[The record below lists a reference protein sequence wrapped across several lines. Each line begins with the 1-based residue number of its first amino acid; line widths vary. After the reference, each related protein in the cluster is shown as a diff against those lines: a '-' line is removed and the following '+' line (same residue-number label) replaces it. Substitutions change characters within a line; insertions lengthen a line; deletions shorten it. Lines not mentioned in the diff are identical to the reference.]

1 MKLHIREWG
10 DPDAPPVICLHG
22 ATAHGGQFARLAE
35 ERLAERFHVIA
46 PDLRGYGRSAH
57 EPPWTLEEYVDDVL
71 ALAPESA
78 LWIGMSFGG
87 RLLLELAAREPQ
99 RIERAVLLEPVLQL
113 PAHVG
118 DDMAVWVTE
127 APNESEVGGELH
139 RYSREATAAVMG
151 ELTRALPALTVV
163 PMLLVVA
170 DESYLPSQEWAG
182 ELQRAIDGLDVVHV
196 PGGHDVLVE
205 AFDETADAVERFLA

>member
-1 MKLHIREWG
+1 MRLHLREWG
-10 DPDAPPVICLHG
+10 NRGAPPVVCLHG

-35 ERLAERFHVIA
+35 ERLASRFHVLA
-46 PDLRGYGRSAH
+46 PDLRGYGRSTH
-57 EPPWTLEEYVDDVL
+57 DPPWTLEGYVGDVL
-71 ALAPESA
+71 ELAPERA
-78 LWIGMSFGG
+78 RWIGMSFGG
-87 RLLLELAAREPQ
+87 RLLLELAAREPH

-118 DDMAVWVTE
+118 EDMAAWTAR

-139 RYSREATAAVMG
+139 RYSREATVAVMG
-151 ELTRALPALTVV
+151 ELTRALPALTVA

-170 DESYLPSQEWAG
+170 EGSYLPSRQWAD
-182 ELQRAIDGLDVVHV
+182 ELQSAIDGLEVAHV

-205 AFDETADAVERFLA
+205 AFEQTADAVERFL